1 MAQPLLFKEVPAVT
15 ATLMM
20 AITHHEVRRH
30 PRWREEV
37 GHPATPSR
45 RASIPGLR
53 GFLVVGTVLLV
64 AAIIVA
70 LLR

>member
-1 MAQPLLFKEVPAVT
+1 MP

-20 AITHHEVRRH
+20 AITHNEVRRH

-37 GHPATPSR
+37 GHPAAPAR
-45 RASIPGLR
+45 RGGVPGFR
-53 GFLVVGTVLLV
+53 GVLVLGAVLLV
-64 AAIIVA
+64 ALVVVA